1 MKITISVLFLFVV
14 TALTGISVKAQKCEV
29 ADPTGT
35 PLNVRAK
42 PNGRIVG
49 KLRNGSVVW
58 QEDFLYDSMGREWL
72 KVGIYR
78 GKKYVVL
85 GYVLKDLLS
94 CE

>member
-1 MKITISVLFLFVV
+1 MKITISILFLFVV
-14 TALTGISVKAQKCEV
+14 TAFAGFAVKAQKCEV
-29 ADPTGT
+29 NDPTGT
-35 PLNVRAK
+35 PLNVRVK

-49 KLRNGSVVW
+49 KLRNGSIVW

-78 GKKYVVL
+78 GKKYTVL
-85 GYVLKDLLS
+85 GYVLMDFLN

>member
-1 MKITISVLFLFVV
+1 MKITISILFLFVV
-14 TALTGISVKAQKCEV
+14 TVLAGFSVKAQKCEV

-49 KLRNGSVVW
+49 KLRNGSIVW
-58 QEDFLYDSMGREWL
+58 QDDFLYDSMGREWL

-78 GKKYVVL
+78 GKKYTVL
-85 GYVLKDLLS
+85 GYVLKDLLN